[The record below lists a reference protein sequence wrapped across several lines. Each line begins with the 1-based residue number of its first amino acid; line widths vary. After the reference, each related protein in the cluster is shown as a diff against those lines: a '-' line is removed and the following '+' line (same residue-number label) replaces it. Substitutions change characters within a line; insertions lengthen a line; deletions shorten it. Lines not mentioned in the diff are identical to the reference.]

1 MHLVF
6 IITCFV
12 IFHHSRAVNS
22 PWQKQK
28 ILVNSSISSPCQRGI
43 NATYHVCQTLNEAL
57 DLVNECPRSS
67 NIVRVVSPIVNL
79 TKHVHVENT
88 SELLIQG
95 ESYSTVSCICSDN
108 ETCKFGLIFKM
119 VYNLTIIN
127 LTFDGC
133 GTTNKVSNYSRQS
146 AIAIRD
152 SESVLIQH
160 VWIKNSKGNGLTLIN
175 VQGEV
180 YIYDTTFTNN
190 VFPKSKHNDT
200 LAVGGGGLYI
210 YLNRSENE
218 TFYQIHNC
226 TFRENRVSFNKRSNY
241 SGYKVIGKG
250 HGGGLVIILQSK
262 VKNIS
267 IEVNESKFVNNNAT
281 FGGGAAVMIDSHVM
295 GVAVIFYECSFKH
308 NKAHGSII
316 SNGGG
321 LQVMINGGRSNSII
335 VYQTK
340 FLNNEA
346 YFGGGASIAS
356 SHGNNESGILFI
368 NSTWI
373 HNTANT
379 GAAVDASPLFTDNC
393 IFQSV
398 LASLHFFDCHFRENR
413 VEYHHNKKTI
423 QESLGNGIMFVSL
436 MEVRFHSSVHFENN
450 NGTALKGVQTTIH
463 FSCPDGANFTK
474 NVGINGGAIS
484 LQGFARLNIINLTK
498 MYFINNHASAHG
510 GALHSEFSTDHM
522 LFTHAACPF
531 ILGDHVE
538 VQFIYNT
545 ANKTGSTMYLS
556 SLLPCQL
563 ALSRKSEHYF
573 EPSEFLKNLNF
584 TFQPNSTNKSHIA
597 TAPSHYKLSENITHV
612 NPGEVTKLHLD
623 LMDDLNNSVNDT
635 ILQLFTDTIGNSP
648 LSQNQDVKC
657 VSGNKLSL
665 SGHQNKSGQILLKTL
680 EKPLLN
686 IVVNAKTNYCP
697 PGYRWQHTSQTC
709 ACMSHQFYGIKHCTD
724 TNLGNFS
731 TYTYPGVW
739 IGYLKNGDTH
749 QFVSGSCYW
758 FCRYNSTQMIPRHT
772 YGDNQTLNDVTC
784 YETHTGVMCGKC
796 KEKYTTYYHD
806 SGYNCKSN
814 ENCSLGWFYFI
825 LSEIVPITILVAF
838 VMTTDL
844 NIASGYVQ
852 GFLLYSHTLVL
863 LTFSVKRLTGE
874 FKFFKK
880 AFYYFV
886 RIFYYPLDLKFF
898 VIKDLSFCLLKKAT
912 ALDIVSL
919 AYLSTAYSFV
929 LIFVVVAFMKC
940 FAGRCHCFNRWIRF
954 TTAKNSAIRGLS
966 ALFLLSYTGC
976 VETSLLLLQPTT
988 LYGYKYSVK
997 SYRVALHGD
1006 MVYFS
1011 REHLK
1016 YAILA
1021 IISLILIVTPSL
1033 MLFLY
1038 PIANKVLAVFELEP
1052 HNSKT
1057 ARVLSY
1063 IFMYNKLKPFYD
1075 IFYSS
1080 FQDDHR
1086 YFAGLYLI
1094 YRLLISLPYYLPS
1107 KIVTHFIMELILILF
1122 LALHAIVQPYNKKQH
1137 NVIDALLLSNL
1148 VLVNGLTCANAVTVQ
1163 TTNTFWKV
1171 EYAALAQIAFISIP
1185 MFIVLGHVSLKYILR
1200 PFWNYIRG
1208 RNGYQSLELINDSCD
1223 YDLLSDD
1230 RRKSLCN
1237 SSTSNY

>member
-1 MHLVF
+1 MHLVL

-22 PWQKQK
+22 LWQQQ
-28 ILVNSSISSPCQRGI
+28 IVLVNSSISSPCQCGSD
-43 NATYHVCQTLNEAL
+43 ALYFVCQTLNEAL

-88 SELLIQG
+88 SDLLIQG
-95 ESYSTVSCICSDN
+95 ESHSNVSCNCSDD
-108 ETCKFGLIFKM
+108 TCKFGLIFTM
-119 VYNLTIIN
+119 VYNLKIIN

-160 VWIKNSKGNGLTLIN
+160 VRIKNSKGNGLTLIN
-175 VQGEV
+175 VQGEI
-180 YIYDTTFTNN
+180 YIHETTFTNN

-200 LAVGGGGLYI
+200 LDVGGGGLYI
-210 YLNRSENE
+210 YLNRCGNK
-218 TFYQIHNC
+218 TYYQIHNC
-226 TFRENRVSFNKRSNY
+226 SFHENQVSFNKRSNY

-250 HGGGLVIILQSK
+250 HGGGLVIILHK

-267 IEVNESKFVNNNAT
+267 IEVNESKFVGNNAT
-281 FGGGAAVMIDSHVM
+281 FGGGAAVMINSDVM
-295 GVAVIFYECSFKH
+295 DVVVIFYECSFKH
-308 NKAHGSII
+308 NKAQHSII

-321 LQVMINGGRSNSII
+321 LQVMINGGSSNSIV

-340 FLNNEA
+340 FLNNKA

-356 SHGNNESGILFI
+356 GHGKNESGIFFI

-373 HNTANT
+373 KNTANT
-379 GAAVDASPLFTDNC
+379 GAAVDVSPLFTDKH

-398 LASLHFFDCHFRENR
+398 LTSLYFIDCNFRENR
-413 VEYHHNKKTI
+413 VEYHQNKKTV

-436 MEVRFHSSVHFENN
+436 MEVCFVSSVHFENN
-450 NGTALKGVQTTIH
+450 TGTALKGVQTTIH
-463 FSCPDGANFTK
+463 FSCPKGANFIN

-484 LQGFARLNIINLTK
+484 LQGFARLNIMNFTR
-498 MYFINNHASAHG
+498 MYFINNHAKAHG

-531 ILGDHVE
+531 ILDDHFGVW
-538 VQFIYNT
+538 FINNT
-545 ANKTGSTMYLS
+545 ANKTGSSMYFS

-563 ALSRKSEHYF
+563 ALSKKSEHYF
-573 EPSEFLKNLNF
+573 EPSKIFKNLHNF
-584 TFQPNSTNKSHIA
+584 TFQPNSTNKRHIA
-597 TAPSHYKLSENITHV
+597 TAPSHYKLSENITV
-612 NPGEVTKLHLD
+612 NPGEVTKLGLD
-623 LMDDLNNSVNDT
+623 LMDDLNNPVNDT
-635 ILQLFTDTIGNSP
+635 ILQLFTDTTGNSP

-665 SGHQNKSGQILLKTL
+665 SGNQNKSGQILLKTL
-680 EKPLLN
+680 EKPLLS
-686 IVVNAKTNYCP
+686 IMFNAKTNYCP

-739 IGYLKNGDTH
+739 IGYLKNGDNH
-749 QFVSGSCYW
+749 EFVSGLCYW

-772 YGDNQTLNDVTC
+772 YGENKELYDVTC
-784 YETHTGVMCGKC
+784 YETHTGVLCGKC
-796 KEKYTTYYHD
+796 KENYTIYYHD
-806 SGYNCKSN
+806 PGYHCESN

-863 LTFSVKRLTGE
+863 LTFSVRRLTGE
-874 FKFFKK
+874 FEFFKK
-880 AFYYFV
+880 AFYYFM
-886 RIFYYPLDLKFF
+886 RIFYDPLDLKFF
-898 VIKDLSFCLLKKAT
+898 LIPHLSFCLLKKAT

-919 AYLSTAYSFV
+919 AYLSTAFSFA

-966 ALFLLSYTGC
+966 ALFLLSYTAC
-976 VETSLLLLQPTT
+976 VETSLLILQPVT

-997 SYRVALHGD
+997 SYRVALYGD

-1016 YAILA
+1016 YAIPA
-1021 IISLILIVTPSL
+1021 IISLILIVTPSM

-1052 HNSKT
+1052 QNSKT

-1080 FQDDHR
+1080 FQDDYR

-1094 YRLLISLPYYLPS
+1094 YRLLISLPYFLPS

-1137 NVIDALLLSNL
+1137 NVIDALLLSDL

-1200 PFWNYIRG
+1200 PFWNYIHG
-1208 RNGYQSLELINDSCD
+1208 RNGYQSLELINDND